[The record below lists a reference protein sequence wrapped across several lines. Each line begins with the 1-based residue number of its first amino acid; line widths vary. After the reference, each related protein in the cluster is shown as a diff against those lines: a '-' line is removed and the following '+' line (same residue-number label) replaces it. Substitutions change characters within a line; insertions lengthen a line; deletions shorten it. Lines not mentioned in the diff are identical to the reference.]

1 MKIKKKQNNSTKRFV
16 SFKNANTKME
26 IDVRGKNSDDA
37 INEIEI
43 YLDKAT
49 LSGYNMVYII
59 HGKGTMI
66 LRQKIREYLRTS
78 PYVLDFNDANQN
90 EGGLGCT
97 VVNLK

>member
-1 MKIKKKQNNSTKRFV
+1 MQ
-16 SFKNANTKME
+16 
-26 IDVRGKNSDDA
+26 IDVRGKNSDEALHD
-37 INEIEI
+37 IEL
-43 YLDKAT
+43 YLDKAV
-49 LSGYNMVYII
+49 LSGYNTVYII

-78 PYVLDFNDANQN
+78 VYVAEFTDANQN